1 MQYVKTPH
9 RFGKNELSGLGLM
22 TGKKYV
28 SFEANK
34 IINEINRRNKV
45 MRKIT
50 IVQRNNELIL
60 PKVKFNFR
68 SNKKNKSEIVKIKK
82 IKFKDNII

>member
-1 MQYVKTPH
+1 M
-9 RFGKNELSGLGLM
+9 R
-22 TGKKYV
+22 
-28 SFEANK
+28 A
-34 IINEINRRNKV
+34 NEINRRNKV

-50 IVQRNNELIL
+50 IEQRNNELIL

>member
-1 MQYVKTPH
+1 
-9 RFGKNELSGLGLM
+9 M

-50 IVQRNNELIL
+50 IEQRNNELIL